1 MIITMAFFE
10 ELKRGASEVA
20 DKVVKKTTDIT
31 AIAKVN
37 INIKASEAKLNS
49 VYEEIGYLFYTAE
62 RNGVDNTE
70 AIAAQVL
77 KADGIIV
84 EIDNLKRESAKL
96 RNVVIC
102 PACGSEIDTECLF
115 CPVCGQ
121 KQEVPEPKC
130 DCGCECS
137 DEECSC
143 EECDCEECDCTDDC
157 GCECEHSSDEE

>member
-1 MIITMAFFE
+1 MAFFE
-10 ELKRGASEVA
+10 DLFRSASDVA

-31 AIAKVN
+31 STAKVN
-37 INIKASEAKLNS
+37 INIKAAESKLNS

-84 EIDNLKRESAKL
+84 EIDNLKKEYARL
-96 RNVVIC
+96 RKMRLC
-102 PACGSEIDTECLF
+102 DKCGSEIDTDCLF

-121 KQEVPEPKC
+121 KQEPVFTAEPECTC
-130 DCGCECS
+130 DEH
-137 DEECSC
+137 
-143 EECDCEECDCTDDC
+143 
-157 GCECEHSSDEE
+157 CECEGECD

>member
-31 AIAKVN
+31 SIAKVN
-37 INIKASEAKLNS
+37 FNIKASEAKLNS

-84 EIDNLKRESAKL
+84 EIDNLKKESAKL
-96 RNVVIC
+96 RKVVLC
-102 PACGSEIDTECLF
+102 PACGSEIDTDCLF
-115 CPVCGQ
+115 CPACGA
-121 KQEVPEPKC
+121 KQEVPETKC
-130 DCGCECS
+130 DCGCEDCA
-137 DEECSC
+137 DECECS
-143 EECDCEECDCTDDC
+143 ECDCEECESAEECDCC
-157 GCECEHSSDEE
+157 CEHNSDEE